1 MDTERYEWTQTKP
14 YRCIRGKRLRFFTL
28 VPDVPQRNSWKKCTL
43 KFTSSSLLKKMEM
56 KIFSFCSLPYAK
68 QKWTLFALRSLAEHS
83 QMCLRFKSMTKGMIW
98 RPCEDSFAVTFMIID
113 PRLKPSNKICKQSF
127 RIIHRVP
134 ASHTII
140 MRVILSTETPWRHTL
155 HCEIPSLGSV
165 VALHWNASLGTG
177 MHAVPTSDRPGFS
190 SLRGWYNTDSDIQLE
205 QCTHYSFGLDRL
217 VGNACVKRQI
227 AGWMLDQLGFRE
239 WLTESSCCSYP
250 IQPTV
255 GIYGCLFVTW
265 LQRSDHIS
273 CFACVS

>member
-1 MDTERYEWTQTKP
+1 MPSCCVLIWCAWCWDFFFKYRVAENKLKENVDSCSPVSNPEHIPVNFLLGQSMDTARYEWTQTKP

-68 QKWTLFALRSLAEHS
+68 KKRTLFALRSLAEHS

-140 MRVILSTETPWRHTL
+140 MHLILSTETPWIGATR
-155 HCEIPSLGSV
+155 CSGVRFQKPRICRCI
-165 VALHWNASLGTG
+165 AL
-177 MHAVPTSDRPGFS
+177 
-190 SLRGWYNTDSDIQLE
+190 
-205 QCTHYSFGLDRL
+205 
-217 VGNACVKRQI
+217 KRQ
-227 AGWMLDQLGFRE
+227 LGDWCACRADK
-239 WLTESSCCSYP
+239 
-250 IQPTV
+250 
-255 GIYGCLFVTW
+255 
-265 LQRSDHIS
+265 RS
-273 CFACVS
+273 ARL